1 MAEVAEKKHED
12 KIKIAPEVITIIAG
26 IASGEVDGVA
36 SMSGGIADG
45 IASMLGKKNLTKG
58 IKVEAG
64 EKETSIEVSIVVQYG
79 CKIHEVAKEVQKKV
93 REAVEWM
100 TGLIVLEV
108 TVNVLGVNIEKEQED
123 KTVQK
128 NTVT

>member
-1 MAEVAEKKHED
+1 MAEVAEKKYED
-12 KIKIAPEVITIIAG
+12 KIKIASEVITIIAG
-26 IASGEVDGVA
+26 IASSEVEGVT

-64 EKETSIEVSIVVQYG
+64 EKETSIELSIVVQYG
-79 CKIHEVAKEVQKKV
+79 CKIHEVAREVQKKV

-100 TGLIVLEV
+100 TGLIVVEV
-108 TVNVLGVNIEKEQED
+108 IVNVLGVNIEKEQEER
-123 KTVQK
+123 TVQK

>member
-26 IASGEVDGVA
+26 IASGEVEGVA

-128 NTVT
+128 NAVT